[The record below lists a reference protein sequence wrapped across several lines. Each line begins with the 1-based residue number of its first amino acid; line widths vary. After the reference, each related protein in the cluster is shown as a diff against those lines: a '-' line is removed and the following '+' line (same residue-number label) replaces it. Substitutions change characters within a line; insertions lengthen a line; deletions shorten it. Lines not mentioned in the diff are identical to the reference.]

1 MKKMYKLIMAAV
13 LSIAVALG
21 LGLSPAHAAGP
32 DAGLYGTTDPTY
44 TGVDNQA
51 LAILGLDSVGVSAD
65 RAAVKWLVAQ
75 QCLDGSF
82 ESYRVSIRSAC
93 GPPDAVNYT
102 GPNTNATALAA
113 LALNASGKIA
123 QAQRAVEW
131 LTKATAVAPNGKT
144 GIAYYPGS
152 GALPDTNSSGLAYAA
167 MSGLGVNSAV
177 VGQVRAYLLSA
188 ITPCAQSGGAKF
200 QVSEVG
206 VNNSASAQA
215 LFGLAALT
223 PAEPA
228 NKLGASPKCAKN
240 KAKNKVKNLASYLSG
255 QLKTGVLS
263 SFPYDGDDFG
273 NTAATVVTFN
283 TMKVGK
289 KPVGKATAALKKNVK
304 TWALKDGKVN
314 AGALGWLLMVAQATD
329 SNPKKFGGVNLI
341 STLTKSMKK

>member
-1 MKKMYKLIMAAV
+1 MKKSYKLIMAAV

-82 ESYRVSIRSAC
+82 ESYRVSIRTAC

-177 VGQVRAYLLSA
+177 VRQVRAYLLSA

-289 KPVGKATAALKKNVK
+289 KPVGKATAALKKNAK

>member
-1 MKKMYKLIMAAV
+1 MKKSHTLPVAAV
-13 LSIAVALG
+13 LSIAVVLG
-21 LGLSPAHAAGP
+21 LGLSPATAAGP

-44 TGVDNQA
+44 TGVDDQA
-51 LAILGLDSVGVSAD
+51 LAILGLDSVGVGAKK
-65 RAAVKWLVAQ
+65 AAINWLASQ

-82 ESYRVSIRSAC
+82 VAYRASIRTAC
-93 GPPDAVNYT
+93 GPSDAVNFS
-102 GPNTNATALAA
+102 GPNTNSTALAA
-113 LALNASGKIA
+113 LALNASGKTA
-123 QAQRAVEW
+123 QARRAVNW

-200 QVSEVG
+200 QVNEPG

-215 LFGLAALT
+215 LFGLAAVT
-223 PAEPA
+223 PAQPA
-228 NKLGASPKCAKN
+228 HTLGANPKCAKN
-240 KAKNKVKNLASYLSG
+240 KVNNLASYLG
-255 QLKTGVLS
+255 RQLKTGVLS

-273 NTAATVVTFN
+273 GTAATVVTFN
-283 TMKVGK
+283 TMKIGK
-289 KPVGKATAALKKNVK
+289 KPVRKATAALKKNVK
-304 TWALKDGKVN
+304 AWALKDGKVN

-341 STLTKSMKK
+341 STLTKSMRK

>member
-1 MKKMYKLIMAAV
+1 MKKSYKLIMAAV

-82 ESYRVSIRSAC
+82 ESYRVSIRTAC

-131 LTKATAVAPNGKT
+131 LTKATALAPNGKT

-341 STLTKSMKK
+341 SKLTKSMKK

>member
-1 MKKMYKLIMAAV
+1 MKKSYKLIMAAV

-82 ESYRVSIRSAC
+82 ESYRVSIRTAC

-123 QAQRAVEW
+123 QAKRAVEW

-240 KAKNKVKNLASYLSG
+240 KVKNLASYLSG

-289 KPVGKATAALKKNVK
+289 KPVGKATAALKKNAK

-341 STLTKSMKK
+341 STLTESMKK

>member
-1 MKKMYKLIMAAV
+1 MKKSYKLIMAAV

-82 ESYRVSIRSAC
+82 ESYRVSIRTAC

-177 VGQVRAYLLSA
+177 VRQVRAYLLSA

-200 QVSEVG
+200 QVSEAG

>member
-1 MKKMYKLIMAAV
+1 MKKSYKLIMAAV

-82 ESYRVSIRSAC
+82 ESYRVSIRTAC

-123 QAQRAVEW
+123 QAKRAVEW

-240 KAKNKVKNLASYLSG
+240 KAKNKAKNLASYLSG

-289 KPVGKATAALKKNVK
+289 KPVGKATAALKKNAK

>member
-1 MKKMYKLIMAAV
+1 MKKSYKLIMAAV

-82 ESYRVSIRSAC
+82 KSYRVSIRTAC
-93 GPPDAVNYT
+93 GPSDAVNSS
-102 GPNTNATALAA
+102 GPNTNSTALAA
-113 LALNASGKIA
+113 LALNASGMTA
-123 QAQRAVEW
+123 QAKRAVKW

-167 MSGLGVNSAV
+167 MTGVGVKSPV
-177 VGQVRAYLLSA
+177 VKQVRAYLLSA
-188 ITPCAQSGGAKF
+188 ITPCAQSGGAKY
-200 QVSEVG
+200 QVSESA

-240 KAKNKVKNLASYLSG
+240 KVNNLASYLSS
-255 QLKTGVLS
+255 QLTTGVLS

-283 TMKVGK
+283 TMKLGK

-304 TWALKDGKVN
+304 TWALKDGKTN

>member
-1 MKKMYKLIMAAV
+1 MKKSYKLIMAAV

-21 LGLSPAHAAGP
+21 LGLSQAHAAGP

-82 ESYRVSIRSAC
+82 ESYRVSIRTAC

-177 VGQVRAYLLSA
+177 VRQVRAYLLSA

-200 QVSEVG
+200 QVSEAG

-289 KPVGKATAALKKNVK
+289 KPVGKATAALKKNAK

>member
-1 MKKMYKLIMAAV
+1 MKKSYKLIMAAV

-82 ESYRVSIRSAC
+82 ESYRVSIRTAC

-177 VGQVRAYLLSA
+177 VRQVRAYLLSA

-240 KAKNKVKNLASYLSG
+240 KVKNLASYLSG
-255 QLKTGVLS
+255 QLKTGVLP

-289 KPVGKATAALKKNVK
+289 KPVGKATAALKKNAK

>member
-1 MKKMYKLIMAAV
+1 MKKSYKLIMAAV

-82 ESYRVSIRSAC
+82 ESYRVSIRTAC

-123 QAQRAVEW
+123 QAKRAVEW

-228 NKLGASPKCAKN
+228 NKLGARPKC
-240 KAKNKVKNLASYLSG
+240 AKNKVKNLASYLSG

-289 KPVGKATAALKKNVK
+289 KPVGKATAALKKNAK

>member
-1 MKKMYKLIMAAV
+1 MKKMHKSILAAV
-13 LSIAVALG
+13 LSIAVSLG

-32 DAGLYGTTDPTY
+32 DAGLYGTIDPTY
-44 TGVDNQA
+44 TGVDHQA
-51 LAILGLDSVGVSAD
+51 LAILGLDSVGVSPD
-65 RAAVKWLVAQ
+65 KAAVKWLVSQ
-75 QCLDGSF
+75 QCLNGSF
-82 ESYRVSIRSAC
+82 KSYRVSIRTAC
-93 GPPDAVNYT
+93 GPSDAVNFS
-102 GPNTNATALAA
+102 GPNTNSTALAA
-113 LALNASGKIA
+113 LALNASGKTA
-123 QAQRAVEW
+123 QAKRAVKW

-167 MSGLGVNSAV
+167 MTGVGVKSPV
-177 VGQVRAYLLSA
+177 VKQVRAYLLSA
-188 ITPCAQSGGAKF
+188 ITPCAQSGGAKY
-200 QVSEVG
+200 QVSESG

-228 NKLGASPKCAKN
+228 NKLGASPKCAN
-240 KAKNKVKNLASYLSG
+240 NKVNNLASYLSS

-273 NTAATVVTFN
+273 NTAATVVSFN

-289 KPVGKATAALKKNVK
+289 KPVGKATAALKNNVK
-304 TWALKDGKVN
+304 TWALKDGKTN

-341 STLTKSMKK
+341 SKLTKSMKK

>member
-1 MKKMYKLIMAAV
+1 MKKMHKSILAAV
-13 LSIAVALG
+13 LSIAVSLG

-32 DAGLYGTTDPTY
+32 DAGLYGTIDPTY
-44 TGVDNQA
+44 TGVDHQA
-51 LAILGLDSVGVSAD
+51 LAILGLDSVGVSPD
-65 RAAVKWLVAQ
+65 KAAVKWLVAQ

-82 ESYRVSIRSAC
+82 KSYRVSIRTEC
-93 GPPDAVNYT
+93 GPSDAVNYS
-102 GPNTNATALAA
+102 GPNTNSTALAA
-113 LALNASGKIA
+113 LALNASGKTA
-123 QAQRAVEW
+123 QAKRAVKW

-144 GIAYYPGS
+144 GIAYYPDS

-167 MSGLGVNSAV
+167 MTGVGVKSPV
-177 VGQVRAYLLSA
+177 VKQVRAYLLSA
-188 ITPCAQSGGAKF
+188 ITSCAQSGGAKF
-200 QVSEVG
+200 QVSESG

-240 KAKNKVKNLASYLSG
+240 KVKNLASYLSG
-255 QLKTGVLS
+255 QLTTGVLS

-283 TMKVGK
+283 TMKLGK

-304 TWALKDGKVN
+304 TWALKDGKTN

>member
-1 MKKMYKLIMAAV
+1 MKKSYKLIMAAV

-82 ESYRVSIRSAC
+82 ESYRVSIRTAC

-123 QAQRAVEW
+123 QAKRAVEW

-240 KAKNKVKNLASYLSG
+240 KVKNLASYLSG

-283 TMKVGK
+283 TMKVGN
-289 KPVGKATAALKKNVK
+289 KPVGKATAALKKNAK

-341 STLTKSMKK
+341 STLTESMKK

>member
-1 MKKMYKLIMAAV
+1 MKKSYKLIMAAV

-82 ESYRVSIRSAC
+82 ESYRVSIRTAC

-123 QAQRAVEW
+123 QAKRAVEW

-289 KPVGKATAALKKNVK
+289 KPVGKATAALKKNAK

>member
-1 MKKMYKLIMAAV
+1 MKKSYKLIMAAV

-82 ESYRVSIRSAC
+82 ESYRVSIRTAC

-131 LTKATAVAPNGKT
+131 LTKATALAPNGKT

>member
-1 MKKMYKLIMAAV
+1 MKKSYKLIMAAV

-82 ESYRVSIRSAC
+82 ESYRVSIRTAC

-131 LTKATAVAPNGKT
+131 LTKATALAPNGKT

-167 MSGLGVNSAV
+167 MTGVGVKSPV
-177 VGQVRAYLLSA
+177 VKQVRAYLLSA
-188 ITPCAQSGGAKF
+188 ITSCAQSGGAKF
-200 QVSEVG
+200 QVSESG

-240 KAKNKVKNLASYLSG
+240 KVKNLASYLSG
-255 QLKTGVLS
+255 QLTTGVLS

-283 TMKVGK
+283 TMKLGK

-304 TWALKDGKVN
+304 TWALKDDKTN

>member
-1 MKKMYKLIMAAV
+1 MKKMHKSILAAV
-13 LSIAVALG
+13 LSIAVFLG

-32 DAGLYGTTDPTY
+32 DAGLYGTIDPTY
-44 TGVDNQA
+44 TGVDHQA
-51 LAILGLDSVGVSAD
+51 LAILGLDSVGVSPD
-65 RAAVKWLVAQ
+65 KAAVKWLVAQ

-82 ESYRVSIRSAC
+82 KSYRVSIRTEC
-93 GPPDAVNYT
+93 GPSDAVNYS
-102 GPNTNATALAA
+102 GPNTNSTALAA
-113 LALNASGKIA
+113 LALNASGKTA
-123 QAQRAVEW
+123 QAKRAVKW

-167 MSGLGVNSAV
+167 MTGVGVKSPV
-177 VGQVRAYLLSA
+177 VKQVRAYLLSA
-188 ITPCAQSGGAKF
+188 ITSCAQSGGAKF
-200 QVSEVG
+200 QVSESG

-240 KAKNKVKNLASYLSG
+240 KVKNLASYLSG
-255 QLKTGVLS
+255 QLTTGVLS

-283 TMKVGK
+283 TMKLGK

-304 TWALKDGKVN
+304 TWALKDGKTN

>member
-1 MKKMYKLIMAAV
+1 MKKSYKLIMAAV

-82 ESYRVSIRSAC
+82 ESYRVSIRTAC

-131 LTKATAVAPNGKT
+131 LTKATALAPNGKT

-240 KAKNKVKNLASYLSG
+240 KVKNLASYLSG

-289 KPVGKATAALKKNVK
+289 KPVGKATAALKKNAK

>member
-1 MKKMYKLIMAAV
+1 MKKSYKLIMAAV

-82 ESYRVSIRSAC
+82 ESYRVSIRTAC

-123 QAQRAVEW
+123 QAKRAVEW

-177 VGQVRAYLLSA
+177 VRQVRAYLLSA

-240 KAKNKVKNLASYLSG
+240 KVKNLASYLSG

-289 KPVGKATAALKKNVK
+289 KPVGKATAALKKNAK

>member
-1 MKKMYKLIMAAV
+1 MKKSYKLVMAAV
-13 LSIAVALG
+13 LSIAVAFG

-82 ESYRVSIRSAC
+82 ESYRVSIRTAC
-93 GPPDAVNYT
+93 GPPDAVNGS

-123 QAQRAVEW
+123 QAKRAVKW

-152 GALPDTNSSGLAYAA
+152 GAFPDTNSSGLAYAA
-167 MSGLGVNSAV
+167 MTGVGVKSP
-177 VGQVRAYLLSA
+177 VGKQVRAYLLSA

-200 QVSEVG
+200 QVSEAG

-228 NKLGASPKCAKN
+228 NKLGASPKC
-240 KAKNKVKNLASYLSG
+240 AKNKVKNLASYLSG

>member
-1 MKKMYKLIMAAV
+1 MKKMHKSILAAV
-13 LSIAVALG
+13 LSIAVSLG

-32 DAGLYGTTDPTY
+32 DAGLYGTIDPTY
-44 TGVDNQA
+44 TGVDHQA
-51 LAILGLDSVGVSAD
+51 LAILGLDSVGVSPD
-65 RAAVKWLVAQ
+65 KAAVKWLVAQ

-82 ESYRVSIRSAC
+82 KSYRVSIRTEC
-93 GPPDAVNYT
+93 GPSDAVNYS
-102 GPNTNATALAA
+102 GPNTNSTALAA
-113 LALNASGKIA
+113 LALNASGKTT
-123 QAQRAVEW
+123 QAKRAVKW

-167 MSGLGVNSAV
+167 MTGVGVKSPV
-177 VGQVRAYLLSA
+177 VKQVRAYLLSA
-188 ITPCAQSGGAKF
+188 ITSCAQSGGAKF
-200 QVSEVG
+200 QVSESG

-240 KAKNKVKNLASYLSG
+240 KVKNLASYLSG
-255 QLKTGVLS
+255 QLTTGVLS

-283 TMKVGK
+283 TMKLGK

-304 TWALKDGKVN
+304 TWALKDGKTN

>member
-1 MKKMYKLIMAAV
+1 MKKKHKSILAAV
-13 LSIAVALG
+13 LSIAVSLG

-32 DAGLYGTTDPTY
+32 DAGLYGTIDPTY
-44 TGVDNQA
+44 TGVDHQA
-51 LAILGLDSVGVSAD
+51 LAILGLDSVGVSPD
-65 RAAVKWLVAQ
+65 KAAVKWLVSQ

-82 ESYRVSIRSAC
+82 KSYRASIRTAC
-93 GPPDAVNYT
+93 GPSDAVNYS
-102 GPNTNATALAA
+102 GPNTNSTALAA
-113 LALNASGKIA
+113 LALNASGKTA
-123 QAQRAVEW
+123 QAKRAVKW

-167 MSGLGVNSAV
+167 MTGVGVKSPV
-177 VGQVRAYLLSA
+177 VKQVRAYLLSA
-188 ITPCAQSGGAKF
+188 ITPCAQSGGAKY
-200 QVSEVG
+200 QVSESG

-228 NKLGASPKCAKN
+228 NKLGASPKCAN
-240 KAKNKVKNLASYLSG
+240 NKVNNLASYLSS

-273 NTAATVVTFN
+273 NTAATVVSLN

-304 TWALKDGKVN
+304 TWALKDGKTN

>member
-1 MKKMYKLIMAAV
+1 MKKMHKSILAAV
-13 LSIAVALG
+13 LSIAVSLG
-21 LGLSPAHAAGP
+21 LGLSSAHAAGP
-32 DAGLYGTTDPTY
+32 DAGLYGTIDPTY

-51 LAILGLDSVGVSAD
+51 LAILGLDSVGVSPD
-65 RAAVKWLVAQ
+65 KAAVKWLVSQ
-75 QCLDGSF
+75 QCLNGSF
-82 ESYRVSIRSAC
+82 KSYRVSIRTAC
-93 GPPDAVNYT
+93 GPSDAVNFS
-102 GPNTNATALAA
+102 GPNTNSTALAA
-113 LALNASGKIA
+113 LALNASGKTA
-123 QAQRAVEW
+123 QAKRAVKW

-167 MSGLGVNSAV
+167 MTGVGVKSPV
-177 VGQVRAYLLSA
+177 VKQVRAYLLSA

-200 QVSEVG
+200 QVSESG

-240 KAKNKVKNLASYLSG
+240 KVKNLASYLSG
-255 QLKTGVLS
+255 QLTTGVLS

-283 TMKVGK
+283 TMKLGK

-304 TWALKDGKVN
+304 TWALKDGKTN

>member
-1 MKKMYKLIMAAV
+1 MKKMHKSILAAV
-13 LSIAVALG
+13 LSIAVSLG

-32 DAGLYGTTDPTY
+32 DAGLYGTIDPTY
-44 TGVDNQA
+44 TGVDHQA
-51 LAILGLDSVGVSAD
+51 LAILGLDSVGVSPNK
-65 RAAVKWLVAQ
+65 AAVKWLVAQ

-82 ESYRVSIRSAC
+82 KSYRASIRTAC
-93 GPPDAVNYT
+93 GPSDAVNYS
-102 GPNTNATALAA
+102 GPNTNSTALAA
-113 LALNASGKIA
+113 LALNASGKTA
-123 QAQRAVEW
+123 QAKRAVKW
-131 LTKATAVAPNGKT
+131 LTKATAMAPNGKT

-167 MSGLGVNSAV
+167 MTGVGVKSPV
-177 VGQVRAYLLSA
+177 VKQVRAYLLSA
-188 ITPCAQSGGAKF
+188 ITSCTQSGGAKF
-200 QVSEVG
+200 QVSESG

-240 KAKNKVKNLASYLSG
+240 KVKNLASYLSG
-255 QLKTGVLS
+255 QLTTGVLS

-273 NTAATVVTFN
+273 NTAATVVSFN

-304 TWALKDGKVN
+304 TWALKDGKTN

-341 STLTKSMKK
+341 SKLTKSMKK